1 MIPAEGSCVDLLDRK
16 FAKLIRLVVNLSDPD
31 FTSGRLAKKEVTL
44 EEEELQR
51 IDLSLL
57 GVSMVREVILCNF
70 MLPLAAAGIELVLCS
85 HDRVLVRKVEELASN
100 FDGDWLIAIQ
110 REKPNSGTPSMIV
123 NIAAHVEFHKVGKPG
138 KSGEK
143 ARPNLLHIKRNE
155 ADESLIVQSIDEK
168 PLRESVLDDLWINFP
183 MGKKEI
189 APSLIHHWWPVWTH
203 TNIQPILEC
212 RVAHENE
219 RSLALRSNVSNACIS
234 HGVLLYLSFH
244 MADDKERKTLEERNQ
259 MSDLERLRHSCAH
272 VLATAISRLWPDA
285 QFAAGPPVEGGFY
298 YDVDLEHRI
307 SSADFE
313 KIEAEM
319 KKVVKANDP
328 FERLVVSRAE
338 AMELAQSGRL
348 AALSERDVPSV
359 FKVDLLNDIPEDEE
373 ISIYK
378 NGDFWD
384 LCAGPHVGR
393 TGNCKAFKVMSVAS
407 AFYKGDKDKQSLQR
421 IYGTCFKNKTLL
433 DEHLERLE
441 EAKKRDHRRL
451 GREMNLFAF
460 DESVGQGLPLWKPKG
475 GIIRRELQDFI
486 SEELDKQGYYQVFTP
501 HIGKLDLYRTS
512 GHFPYYEESQF
523 PPIVERDAMKSLA
536 DDGVTCSDL
545 VNYISTGEIE
555 GFLLKPMNCPHH
567 IKIFDSEHRS
577 YRDLPVRLAEFGTVY
592 RWEQSGELGGL
603 TRVRSFT
610 QDDAHLFC
618 MPEQLGEEIQGCLG
632 LVKKVLGTLGMD
644 QYGVRLSLRDPD
656 SDKYVGDPANWDK
669 AEAALREA
677 VESLGVDYTE
687 ELGEA
692 AFYGP
697 KIDFVVKDVIGR
709 DWQLGTV
716 QVDYNLPERFNL
728 SYIGSDNKP
737 HRPVMIH
744 RAPFGS
750 LERFVGLLI
759 EHFEGKFPTWLAP
772 EQVRVLPISE
782 KFKDQADVLVSR
794 LAEKGVRVKVDHT
807 GDKIGAKIRLARMDR
822 VPYLAVL
829 GAREVEDQTVS
840 VRHRDQGDLGSI
852 PTDDFVEK
860 ILQDVSRR
868 SLS

>member
-1 MIPAEGSCVDLLDRK
+1 M
-16 FAKLIRLVVNLSDPD
+16 
-31 FTSGRLAKKEVTL
+31 
-44 EEEELQR
+44 
-51 IDLSLL
+51 
-57 GVSMVREVILCNF
+57 
-70 MLPLAAAGIELVLCS
+70 
-85 HDRVLVRKVEELASN
+85 
-100 FDGDWLIAIQ
+100 
-110 REKPNSGTPSMIV
+110 
-123 NIAAHVEFHKVGKPG
+123 
-138 KSGEK
+138 
-143 ARPNLLHIKRNE
+143 
-155 ADESLIVQSIDEK
+155 ADEKD
-168 PLRESVLDDLWINFP
+168 
-183 MGKKEI
+183 
-189 APSLIHHWWPVWTH
+189 
-203 TNIQPILEC
+203 
-212 RVAHENE
+212 
-219 RSLALRSNVSNACIS
+219 
-234 HGVLLYLSFH
+234 
-244 MADDKERKTLEERNQ
+244 RKTLEERNQ

-272 VLATAISRLWPDA
+272 VLATAISRIWPDA

-307 SSADFE
+307 SPADFDQ
-313 KIEAEM
+313 IEAEM
-319 KKVVKANDP
+319 KKVVKENAP
-328 FERLVVSRAE
+328 FERMVVSRDE
-338 AMELAQSGRL
+338 AMVMAKSGRL
-348 AALSERDVPSV
+348 ASVAEREVESI

-373 ISIYK
+373 ISIFK

-393 TGNCKAFKVMSVAS
+393 TGNCKAHKLMSVAS
-407 AFYKGDKDKQSLQR
+407 AFYKGDKDRQSLQR
-421 IYGTCFKNKTLL
+421 IYGTCFKNRTLL

-451 GREMNLFAF
+451 GKEMGLFAF

-486 SEELDKQGYYQVFTP
+486 TEELDKQGYFQVFTP

-512 GHFPYYEESQF
+512 GHFPYYEDSQF
-523 PPIVERDAMKSLA
+523 PPVVERDALKKLS
-536 DDGVTCSDL
+536 DEGTSCSEL
-545 VNYISTGEIE
+545 LNRISTGEVE

-618 MPEQLGEEIQGCLG
+618 TPDQVGDEIQGCLG
-632 LVKKVLGTLGMD
+632 LVKKVLGTLGITK
-644 QYGVRLSLRDPD
+644 YGVRLSLRDPD
-656 SDKYVGDPANWDK
+656 SDKYVGDPEDWDK

-677 VESLGVDYTE
+677 IQTLGVEYTE
-687 ELGEA
+687 EQGEA

-716 QVDYNLPERFNL
+716 QVDYNLPKRFDL
-728 SYIGSDNKP
+728 SYIGSDNAP

-782 KFKDQADVLVSR
+782 KFTTEAEALVKSLADVG
-794 LAEKGVRVKVDHT
+794 ARVAIDNT

-822 VPYLAVL
+822 VPYLAVI
-829 GAREVEDQTVS
+829 GAKEVEENSVS
-840 VRHRDQGDLGSI
+840 VRQRDQGDLGSI
-852 PTDDFVEK
+852 PMNDFISK
-860 ILQDVSRR
+860 ISQDITTR
-868 SLS
+868 SL

>member
-1 MIPAEGSCVDLLDRK
+1 MRQAAK
-16 FAKLIRLVVNLSDPD
+16 FAIEDQTDNRLQFPRSGALSRSP
-31 FTSGRLAKKEVTL
+31 
-44 EEEELQR
+44 
-51 IDLSLL
+51 
-57 GVSMVREVILCNF
+57 M
-70 MLPLAAAGIELVLCS
+70 
-85 HDRVLVRKVEELASN
+85 
-100 FDGDWLIAIQ
+100 
-110 REKPNSGTPSMIV
+110 
-123 NIAAHVEFHKVGKPG
+123 
-138 KSGEK
+138 
-143 ARPNLLHIKRNE
+143 
-155 ADESLIVQSIDEK
+155 ADEKD
-168 PLRESVLDDLWINFP
+168 
-183 MGKKEI
+183 
-189 APSLIHHWWPVWTH
+189 
-203 TNIQPILEC
+203 
-212 RVAHENE
+212 
-219 RSLALRSNVSNACIS
+219 
-234 HGVLLYLSFH
+234 
-244 MADDKERKTLEERNQ
+244 RKTLEERNQ

-272 VLATAISRLWPDA
+272 VLATAISRIWPDA
-285 QFAAGPPVEGGFY
+285 QFAAGPPVDGGFY

-307 SSADFE
+307 SPADFDQ
-313 KIEAEM
+313 IEAEM
-319 KKVVKANDP
+319 KKVVKENAP
-328 FERLVVSRAE
+328 FERMVVSRDE
-338 AMELAQSGRL
+338 AMVMAKSGRL
-348 AALSERDVPSV
+348 ASVAEREVESI

-373 ISIYK
+373 ISIFK

-393 TGNCKAFKVMSVAS
+393 TGNCKAHKLMSVAS
-407 AFYKGDKDKQSLQR
+407 AFYKGDKDRQSLQR
-421 IYGTCFKNKTLL
+421 IYGTCFKNRTLL

-451 GREMNLFAF
+451 GKEMGLFTF

-486 SEELDKQGYYQVFTP
+486 TEELDKQGYFQVFTP

-512 GHFPYYEESQF
+512 GHFPYYEDSQF
-523 PPIVERDAMKSLA
+523 PPVVERDALKKLSDEGA
-536 DDGVTCSDL
+536 PCSEL
-545 VNYISTGEIE
+545 LNKISTGEIE

-618 MPEQLGEEIQGCLG
+618 TPDQVGDEIQGCLG
-632 LVKKVLGTLGMD
+632 LVKKVLGTLGITK
-644 QYGVRLSLRDPD
+644 YGVRLSLRDPD
-656 SDKYVGDPANWDK
+656 SDKYVGDPEDWDK

-677 VESLGVDYTE
+677 IQTLGVEYTE
-687 ELGEA
+687 EQGEA

-716 QVDYNLPERFNL
+716 QVDYNLPKRFDL
-728 SYIGSDNKP
+728 SYIGSDNAP

-782 KFKDQADVLVSR
+782 KFTTEAEALVKSLADVG
-794 LAEKGVRVKVDHT
+794 ARVAIDNT

-822 VPYLAVL
+822 VPYLAVI
-829 GAREVEDQTVS
+829 GAKEVEENSVS
-840 VRHRDQGDLGSI
+840 VRQRDQGDLGSI
-852 PTDDFVEK
+852 PMNDFISK
-860 ILQDVSRR
+860 ISQDITTR
-868 SLS
+868 SL